1 MILHHYNTITINT
14 LIIIYTYTSIFR
26 GFWVLGIGV
35 LGITSTTTQVLADEQ
50 MHCCSPWCDDL
61 PLPHTDS
68 IIQSAIMKLYLNEL
82 TAEA

>member
-26 GFWVLGIGV
+26 GFWGFGV

-50 MHCCSPWCDDL
+50 MHCCSQWCDDL